1 MSYFSRFATIMFVV
15 TFKKPLRR
23 EEHSDGMSFADWLR
37 ISAAKVRRKGLE
49 GVGDVAYDLY
59 TGLWWLAWPIPR
71 GTNVYERDW
80 DVLIVL
86 DACRVDLLRSVA
98 DEYGF
103 LEAEEIGR
111 MESVG
116 SMTKEWLAKTFTDEY
131 AAEVANTA
139 YVTGNVFS
147 ARILEAD
154 RFRELDEVW
163 RDGWD
168 ADRDTVPPRAVTD
181 RAIRTAREEDPD
193 RLIVHYVQPHHPFL
207 DLEGEFD
214 ADPFGPALS
223 DTVVDALRKGKIG
236 RERFWNTYQDNLRRA
251 LDDVELLLENVDA
264 ERVAITADHGDA
276 LGEWGIYDHPVGCL
290 HPAVR
295 TVPWATTA
303 ATDRGTYEPDLE
315 LERENGESSVEDRL
329 RALGYRG

>member
-1 MSYFSRFATIMFVV
+1 
-15 TFKKPLRR
+15 
-23 EEHSDGMSFADWLR
+23 MSFGDWVR
-37 ISAAKVRRKGLE
+37 VSAAKIRGKGRE
-49 GVGDVAYDLY
+49 GVADVAYDLY

-80 DVLIVL
+80 DLLVVL

-98 DEYGF
+98 DEYAF
-103 LEAEEIGR
+103 LDGEIER
-111 MESVG
+111 TESVG

-147 ARILEAD
+147 DRILESD
-154 RFRELDEVW
+154 RFRALEEVW

-168 ADRDTVPPRAVTD
+168 EERDTVPPRSVTD
-181 RAIRTAREEDPD
+181 RAIRTARETDPD

-207 DLEGEFD
+207 DLEGFD
-214 ADPFGPALS
+214 AAPFGPALS
-223 DTVVDALRKGKIG
+223 DTVVDALRKGKIS
-236 RERFWNTYQDNLRRA
+236 RNTFWNAYQDNLRRA

-295 TVPWATTA
+295 TVPWTTTT

-315 LERENGESSVEDRL
+315 RERGERDESGESSVEDRL
-329 RALGYRG
+329 QALGYRG